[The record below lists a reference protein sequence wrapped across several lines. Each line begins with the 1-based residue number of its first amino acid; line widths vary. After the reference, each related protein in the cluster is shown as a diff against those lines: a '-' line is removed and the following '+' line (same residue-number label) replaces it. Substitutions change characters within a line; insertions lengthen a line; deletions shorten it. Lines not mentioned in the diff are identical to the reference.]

1 MDKVFKIIEQRR
13 SIRKYQDKPVEK
25 EKILKIIDAARL
37 APSASNGQPWRFIAV
52 TEKQTI
58 SNMATEALGFIN
70 KWAKNAPCII
80 VGCSVKKNILTH
92 YIGEALSGIKYHLL
106 DVGIAMEHIVLTAE
120 EIGLSTC
127 WMGWFNERK
136 LKKLLNIPLS
146 WRIVSLLSV
155 GYAVK
160 KNLYNP
166 KKKLPLD
173 EILSWR

>member
-1 MDKVFKIIEQRR
+1 MDKVFKVIEKRR

-25 EKILKIIDAARL
+25 EKILKIIEAARL
-37 APSASNGQPWRFIAV
+37 APSASNGQPWRFVVV
-52 TEKQTI
+52 TEKDTLSHI
-58 SNMATEALGFIN
+58 GTEALGSIN

-80 VGCSVKKNILTH
+80 IGCSVKKNFMTH
-92 YIGEALSGIKYHLL
+92 YIGEAISGIQYHIL
-106 DVGIAMEHIVLTAE
+106 DVGIAMEHIVLVAE

-136 LKKLLNIPLS
+136 LKKILNIPFS

-160 KNLYNP
+160 EGPYPP
-166 KKKLPLD
+166 KKRHALD
-173 EILSWR
+173 EILIWR